1 MASKENQQQDHH
13 IEEVV
18 SRSEQFVE
26 KNITKIG
33 LAILA
38 VFIIVA
44 GIFAYKRYVIQP
56 KSQEASA
63 KAYLAEDKFI
73 QELDSVALNGN
84 GANEMGLLSIIKKY
98 SGTDA
103 SNISKAYAG
112 ICYYNLG
119 KYEEAI
125 EQLKGFSAKENMV
138 APSITRL
145 IGDCY
150 VQLKKYE
157 EAVNYF
163 EKAAAAASND
173 AITPS
178 CLVKA
183 GRVYEELKQ
192 YDKALAAYTQ
202 VKEKYYTSMEAN
214 TVEADI
220 IRVKAN
226 GAK

>member
-1 MASKENQQQDHH
+1 MAKKENQQPDNHVG
-13 IEEVV
+13 EVV
-18 SRSEQFVE
+18 SRSEQFIE
-26 KNITKIG
+26 KNMTKIG
-33 LAILA
+33 LVILG

-44 GIFAYKRYVIQP
+44 GIFAYKRFVSEP
-56 KSQEASA
+56 KAREAAA
-63 KAYLAEDKFI
+63 KVYLAEDKFI
-73 QELDSVALNGN
+73 QELDSAALNGN
-84 GANEMGLLSIIKKY
+84 GANEMGLLAVIKKY
-98 SGTDA
+98 SGSDA
-103 SNISKAYAG
+103 SNLGEYQKA
-112 ICYYNLG
+112 IDH
-119 KYEEAI
+119 
-125 EQLKGFSAKENMV
+125 LKGFSSKENMV

-157 EAVNYF
+157 EAVGYF

-173 AITPS
+173 AITPG
-178 CLVKA
+178 CLIKA

-192 YDKALAAYTQ
+192 YDKALAAYKQ

-220 IRVKAN
+220 IRVKSK